1 MDEIT
6 QAVPKESAADD
17 KATLSPIRK
26 VVNVASLV
34 LKILIIAFTIFVLVF
49 TVLSATMFKR
59 VDRKIFGYRM
69 LIVLSDSMSATD
81 FDSGDLIFVKDVDP
95 ATLQE
100 GDIITFQSKD
110 PKSFGEIIT
119 HKIRRLTTD
128 DKGNPGFVTYGT
140 SRDNDDDTIVTYA
153 FVYGKYVGKIAGI
166 GNVLDFLQRPVGYIV
181 CILLPFCLLMGWQA
195 FNVVMLFK
203 RYKKQQRAELEAE
216 REKSEAERAE
226 TQKMKEEL
234 MALRAQLEST
244 QTANAPTNAK
254 PADSPSEGNPQ

>member
-6 QAVPKESAADD
+6 QAVPAESVADD
-17 KATLSPIRK
+17 EAALSPIRK
-26 VVNVASLV
+26 VVNVASLI
-34 LKILIIAFTIFVLVF
+34 LKILIMVFTIVVLVF
-49 TVLSATMFKR
+49 TVLSATMFER

-81 FDSGDLIFVKDVDP
+81 FDSGDLIFVRDVDP
-95 ATLQE
+95 ATLKE

-110 PKSFGEIIT
+110 PKSYGEIIT

-153 FVYGKYVGKIAGI
+153 FVYGKYVGKIAGV
-166 GNVLDFLQRPVGYIV
+166 GDVLNFLQRPVGYVV

-195 FNVVMLFK
+195 FNLVMLFK
-203 RYKKQQRAELEAE
+203 RHKQQQQEELEAE
-216 REKSEAERAE
+216 RSKHEADRAEAE
-226 TQKMKEEL
+226 KMKEEL

-244 QTANAPTNAK
+244 QTTNAQTSAK
-254 PADSPSEGNPQ
+254 PADSSSEGNSQ

>member
-26 VVNVASLV
+26 VVNVASLI
-34 LKILIIAFTIFVLVF
+34 LKILIMVFTIVVLVF
-49 TVLSATMFKR
+49 TVLSVTTFDRM
-59 VDRKIFGYRM
+59 DRKIFGYRM
-69 LIVLSDSMSATD
+69 LVVLSDSMSATD
-81 FDSGDLIFVKDVDP
+81 FDAGDLIFVRDVDP

-100 GDIITFQSKD
+100 GDVITFQSTDK
-110 PKSFGEIIT
+110 KSYGEIIT

-140 SRDNDDDTIVTYA
+140 SRDNDDDAIVTYQ
-153 FVYGKYVGKIAGI
+153 FVYGKYVGKISKVG
-166 GNVLDFLQRPVGYIV
+166 VFLEFLQRPIGYVV

-195 FNVVMLFK
+195 FNLVMLFK
-203 RYKKQQRAELEAE
+203 RHKQQQQEELEAE
-216 REKSEAERAE
+216 RSKHEADRAEAE
-226 TQKMKEEL
+226 KMKEEL